1 MEELTV
7 EQQATQN
14 VHRRLKTFRL
24 MMDLGETRTHDEVV
38 SDMIA
43 HEAER
48 IRQRH
53 SGALAIATSI
63 ESQSQS

>member
-24 MMDLGETRTHDEVV
+24 MMDLGETRSPEEVV

-43 HEAER
+43 SEAER
-48 IRQRH
+48 IRQRQN
-53 SGALAIATSI
+53 GVLAVASSVEIS
-63 ESQSQS
+63 S